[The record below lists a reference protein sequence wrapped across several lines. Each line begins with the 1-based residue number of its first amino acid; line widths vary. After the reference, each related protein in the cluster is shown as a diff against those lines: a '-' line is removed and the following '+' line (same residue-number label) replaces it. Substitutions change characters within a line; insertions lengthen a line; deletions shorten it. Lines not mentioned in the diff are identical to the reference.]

1 LSFQRKLE
9 LLISK
14 IIVIPATAESQKLLS
29 FQRKLKLLI
38 SKIVVIPA
46 EAGTP
51 HLQNCCHPSGS
62 WNSSGKVYFTRCGVS
77 LEGIARK

>member
-14 IIVIPATAESQKLLS
+14 IVVIPATAESQKLLS
-29 FQRKLKLLI
+29 FQRKLELLI

-51 HLQNCCHPSGS
+51 P
-62 WNSSGKVYFTRCGVS
+62 
-77 LEGIARK
+77 ARFILPGAVFHWKG